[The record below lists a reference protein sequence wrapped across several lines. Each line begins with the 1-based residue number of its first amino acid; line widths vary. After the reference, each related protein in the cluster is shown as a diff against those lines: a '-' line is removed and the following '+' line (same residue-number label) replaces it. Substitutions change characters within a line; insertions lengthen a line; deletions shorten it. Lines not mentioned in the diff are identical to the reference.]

1 MALRIGRHFPL
12 NGMSPFSPIIEAA
25 ASAQGGQASRGC
37 CPVTTRRAFF
47 TSAGSGLAGIG
58 LAHLLSQDALRGA
71 TAHDPLAPKPPHH
84 AQTAKS
90 VIWLFMEGG
99 PSQLDLFDP
108 KPKLKELDG
117 QPLPDSLKPKTTA
130 MPGTSLNGLMASRRE
145 FKQYGQS
152 GLWVSDWYPHIA
164 QHVDDLAV
172 IRSCWADGINHAGSV
187 LQMNTGSILAGR
199 PSMGAWVNYGL
210 GSGNRNLPSFV
221 VLIDDRTVVGGPK
234 NWGAGFLPAAYQGTQ
249 FRQGPVPLLHLER
262 PATTSDAQQRGKLEI
277 LKRLNEI
284 WSQDKQED
292 TELEARIRSY
302 ELAYQMQSAAPE
314 AVDLTSESEA
324 TKQMYGLDDPATAA
338 YGTNC
343 LLARRLVER
352 GVRFVELYCGSGSG
366 WDAHTELERNHSKWC
381 RASDKPIAGLLADLK
396 SRGMLKDTLVVWGGE
411 FGRTP
416 FSEKS
421 KGRDHNPWGFTIW
434 MAGGG
439 VKGGQYIGTTDELGM
454 RAVEQ
459 PVHVHDIHASILH
472 TLGLNHAQLTYMHN
486 GRAERPTIVAGELIK
501 NLFG

>member
-1 MALRIGRHFPL
+1 M
-12 NGMSPFSPIIEAA
+12 PFTPGHHSFV
-25 ASAQGGQASRGC
+25 S
-37 CPVTTRRAFF
+37 TRREFF
-47 TSAGSGLAGIG
+47 TRGGSGLAGIG
-58 LAHLLSQDALRGA
+58 LASMLCEDRLRAGDG
-71 TAHDPLAPKPPHH
+71 HDPFAAKTPHH
-84 AQTAKS
+84 APTAKS

-99 PSQLDLFDP
+99 PSQIDLFDP

-117 QPLPDSLKPKTTA
+117 QPLPDSLKPRTTA

-145 FKQYGQS
+145 FKQYGKS
-152 GLWVSDWYPHIA
+152 GIWVSDWYPNIA

-172 IRSCWADGINHAGSV
+172 VRSCWADGINHAGSV

-199 PSMGAWVNYGL
+199 PSMGAWVTYGL
-210 GSGNRNLPSFV
+210 GSSNRNLPSFV

-234 NWGAGFLPAAYQGTQ
+234 NWGSGFLPATYQGTQ
-249 FRQGPVPLLHLER
+249 FRQGPTPLLHLER
-262 PATTSDAQQRGKLEI
+262 PSTTSDAQQRGKLEI

-284 WSQDKQED
+284 WSEDKKED
-292 TELEARIRSY
+292 SELEARIRSY

-314 AVDLTSESEA
+314 AVDLHRESES
-324 TKQMYGLDDPATAA
+324 TRKLYGLDNEATAA
-338 YGTNC
+338 FGTNC

-366 WDAHTELERNHSKWC
+366 WDAHNDLEGNHSKWC
-381 RASDKPIAGLLADLK
+381 RVSDKPVAGLLADLK
-396 SRGMLKDTLVVWGGE
+396 ARGMLKDTLVVWGGE

-434 MAGGG
+434 VAGGG

-454 RAVEQ
+454 RAVDQ

-472 TLGLNHAQLTYMHN
+472 ALGLNHVHLTFMHN